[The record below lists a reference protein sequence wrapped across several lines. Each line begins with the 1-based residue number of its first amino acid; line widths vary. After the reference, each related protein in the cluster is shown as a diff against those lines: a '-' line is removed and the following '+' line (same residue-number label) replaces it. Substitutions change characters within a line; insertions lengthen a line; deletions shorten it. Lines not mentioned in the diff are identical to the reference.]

1 MQQIQMENRIQM
13 QQTFLEQFV
22 RCLPM
27 NLGGTSSRLPSTVF
41 QAPNLPVVSG
51 PAACPPTVLDSSG
64 LTPEQWASAVETPP
78 VIEAKALDGSASKH
92 YVKVARKFEE
102 NVLRYQNSDRN
113 LRQVRADIDEMKNSS
128 VRFRYPPGTRPWT
141 SHGDGVQLD
150 QLWIPSKEEDYVVSI
165 VVPKGSTR
173 REVLQ
178 QLHHCHEMSR
188 KDVHAEAL
196 CEHVNLLKPLTT
208 RSAFFRA
215 CAEFKRDELEDLDL
229 AHGRQVTANGKLAL
243 KKCEDLYSSV
253 IDRIRAKRTSDK
265 KSEEDK
271 ARIEKEKEE
280 VLKKLDPKAALQGMV
295 QAAVH
300 KAVGEVKMDVDA
312 TPTDVRPSIS
322 FHDIGRERRPG
333 VLVRTTKLSMLN

>member
-1 MQQIQMENRIQM
+1 MLVRKKRALDDLFADSQDFAKEEDGGHVSDHSVNKRNKVGEPITDIVASIPGAAMAAVMPLAVVPPVLKEEGLEFGLMMQQMVRMQQIQMENQIQM

-128 VRFRYPPGTRPWT
+128 VKFRYPPGTRRWKSP
-141 SHGDGVQLD
+141 GDGVQLD
-150 QLWIPSKEEDYVVSI
+150 QLWIQSKEEDYVVSI
-165 VVPKGSTR
+165 VAPKG
-173 REVLQ
+173 
-178 QLHHCHEMSR
+178 
-188 KDVHAEAL
+188 
-196 CEHVNLLKPLTT
+196 
-208 RSAFFRA
+208 
-215 CAEFKRDELEDLDL
+215 
-229 AHGRQVTANGKLAL
+229 
-243 KKCEDLYSSV
+243 
-253 IDRIRAKRTSDK
+253 IDS
-265 KSEEDK
+265 
-271 ARIEKEKEE
+271 
-280 VLKKLDPKAALQGMV
+280 
-295 QAAVH
+295 
-300 KAVGEVKMDVDA
+300 
-312 TPTDVRPSIS
+312 
-322 FHDIGRERRPG
+322 
-333 VLVRTTKLSMLN
+333 